1 MEKQRTIIDPV
12 SYSGVGLHTG
22 DFCTVTFHPAPENYG
37 YKFIRTDLEENNVIP
52 ALVDN
57 VVDLSRGT
65 TLGIGDVKV
74 HTVEHVLAAL
84 RGLQIDN
91 CRIELSGKEPPVGD
105 GSSKPY
111 VETLLKAG
119 FVEQNAK
126 REYFVVDETIR
137 YINEEKGV
145 DIVALPLDDFR
156 VTVMID
162 YYNPALG
169 SQHTGLFNLEKEFV
183 DEFSSARTFCFLT
196 EVEMLYDQG
205 LIKGGKLD
213 NALVIVDKEYDNI
226 GLKKLK
232 TMFDLDEEPILGSSG
247 ILNDTVLRFK
257 NEPARHKL
265 LDMLGD
271 LSLAGV
277 NIKAQILA
285 ARPGHASNIEFAKM
299 IRAAYLKKKPM
310 KKVEDYDLSNPVFN
324 IYELMKYM
332 PHRYPFLLIDRIVD
346 YDPEHDTITG
356 IKNVTVSEPYF
367 VGHFPEYPV
376 MPGVLICEAMAQT
389 GCILLLKR
397 IEDLSKILVLF
408 LGIKNAKFRKPVIP
422 GDQLLMSLE
431 MTGKRFNTYFFK
443 GTGYVDGNIVAEAEI
458 QAAVVDKKDLEKE

>member
-1 MEKQRTIIDPV
+1 MEKQRTIENPV
-12 SYSGVGLHTG
+12 SFSGIGLHTG
-22 DFCTVTFHPAPENYG
+22 NPSTITFHPAPENYG

-52 ALVDN
+52 ALVDY

-65 TLGIGDVKV
+65 TLGIGEVKV

-119 FVEQNAK
+119 FEVQNAR
-126 REYFVVDETIR
+126 REYFVIDETIR
-137 YINEEKGV
+137 YTNEDKGV

-156 VTVMID
+156 VTVMVD

-183 DEFSSARTFCFLT
+183 EEFSSARTFCFLT
-196 EVEMLYDQG
+196 EVEMLYEQG
-205 LIKGGKLD
+205 LIKGGTLD
-213 NALVIVDKEYDNI
+213 NAVVIVDKDLDKNGI
-226 GLKKLK
+226 GKLKK
-232 TMFDLDEEPILGSSG
+232 MFNLEGDPILGSSG
-247 ILNDTVLRFK
+247 IFNDTKLRYK

-277 NIKAQILA
+277 NIKAQVLA
-285 ARPGHASNIEFAKM
+285 ARPGHASNIEFAKK
-299 IRAAYLKKKPM
+299 IRAAYLKKRPIKKIENYNSGKP
-310 KKVEDYDLSNPVFN
+310 VYN
-324 IYELMKYM
+324 IYDLMKYM
-332 PHRYPFLLIDRIVD
+332 PHRYPILLIDRIID
-346 YDPEHDTITG
+346 YDEENDSILG
-356 IKNVTVSEPYF
+356 IKNVTVNEPF
-367 VGHFPEYPV
+367 FTGHFPEYPV

-389 GCILLLKR
+389 GCIILLNKL
-397 IEDLSKILVLF
+397 EDVSKILVF
-408 LGIKNAKFRKPVIP
+408 FMGIRNAKFRKPVIP
-422 GDQLLMSLE
+422 GDQLLMDLK
-431 MTGKRFNTYFFK
+431 MTAKKLNTYFFK
-443 GTGYVDGNIVAEAEI
+443 GTAYVDGAVVAEAEI
-458 QAAVVDKKDLEKE
+458 QAAVVDKKDL